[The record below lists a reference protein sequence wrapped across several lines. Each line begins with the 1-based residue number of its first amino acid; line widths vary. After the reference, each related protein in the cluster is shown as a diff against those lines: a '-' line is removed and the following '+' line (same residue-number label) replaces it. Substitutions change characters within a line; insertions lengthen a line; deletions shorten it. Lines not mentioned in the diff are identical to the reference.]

1 MALFST
7 MTDNLERQVYYQGL
21 SPLSRLINGIFRG
34 LSNNSIVMEDL
45 FKCDGRRFSAKIRGI
60 ECDGVIGVEGT
71 KIYLCQNKIEGAK
84 SKDKKGFLYSWW
96 YKSINGA
103 TSIFITDFK
112 LLEEEPEEGDLV
124 YVSDYDPECEEEIKR
139 LFLHKTKIGMIIC
152 VANGQE
158 VDYLANQLTDV
169 EAWRYIK
176 PVPKNTIVEV
186 PMEEALKIVAKEK
199 GVDVEN
205 LRVVKFGVIN

>member
-34 LSNNSIVMEDL
+34 VSNSSIVMDDL
-45 FKCDGRRFSAKIRGI
+45 FKCDGRRFSAKIH
-60 ECDGVIGVEGT
+60 GVECEGIISVQGT
-71 KIYLCQNKIEGAK
+71 EIYLCQNKIEGGEA
-84 SKDKKGFLYSWW
+84 KDKKGFLYSWW
-96 YKSINGA
+96 YKSINGDIDA
-103 TSIFITDFK
+103 FVTDFK

-124 YVSDYDPECEEEIKR
+124 YVSDSDPECEEEIKR

-176 PVPKNTIVEV
+176 PAPKNTIVEV

>member
-1 MALFST
+1 
-7 MTDNLERQVYYQGL
+7 
-21 SPLSRLINGIFRG
+21 
-34 LSNNSIVMEDL
+34 
-45 FKCDGRRFSAKIRGI
+45 
-60 ECDGVIGVEGT
+60 
-71 KIYLCQNKIEGAK
+71 
-84 SKDKKGFLYSWW
+84 
-96 YKSINGA
+96 
-103 TSIFITDFK
+103 
-112 LLEEEPEEGDLV
+112 
-124 YVSDYDPECEEEIKR
+124 
-139 LFLHKTKIGMIIC
+139 MIIC

-158 VDYLANQLTDV
+158 EYYLANQLTDV

>member
-45 FKCDGRRFSAKIRGI
+45 FKCDGRRFSAKIQGI

-71 KIYLCQNKIEGAK
+71 EIYLCQNKIVGAN
-84 SKDKKGFLYSWW
+84 SKDKKGFKYSWW
-96 YKSINGA
+96 YKDIDGD
-103 TSIFITDFK
+103 TSSFVTDFK
-112 LLEEEPEEGDLV
+112 LLEEPEEGDLV
-124 YVSDYDPECEEEIKR
+124 YVSDCDPECSDKQEAI
-139 LFLHKTKIGMIIC
+139 FLYKTKAGLILC
-152 VANGQE
+152 VHTYFHE
-158 VDYLANQLTDV
+158 EYLNNESILVST
-169 EAWRYIK
+169 WRYMK
-176 PVPKNTIVEV
+176 PIPKNTIVEV

>member
-60 ECDGVIGVEGT
+60 ECEGVIGVEGT
-71 KIYLCQNKIEGAK
+71 EIYLCQNKIDDAD
-84 SKDKKGFLYSWW
+84 SKDKKGFKYSWW
-96 YKSINGA
+96 YKDINGT
-103 TSIFITDFK
+103 TSPFVTDFK

-124 YVSDYDPECEEEIKR
+124 YVSDDDPECKEKRKR
-139 LFLHKTKIGMIIC
+139 LFLHRTKTGASVC
-152 VANGQE
+152 VVETTNKE
-158 VDYLANQLTDV
+158 YLSGKSSFKV
-169 EAWRYIK
+169 VCWKYIK
-176 PVPKNTIVEV
+176 PIPKFVEV